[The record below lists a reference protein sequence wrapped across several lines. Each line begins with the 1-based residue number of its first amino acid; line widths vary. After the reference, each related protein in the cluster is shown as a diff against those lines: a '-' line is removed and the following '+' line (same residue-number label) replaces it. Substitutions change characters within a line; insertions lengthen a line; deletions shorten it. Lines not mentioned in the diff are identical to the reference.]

1 MPCFARLI
9 IADEPIDGC
18 QIGGKGSLAARSPE
32 KDLLISLGG
41 SIETLRLANVN
52 TESCCILIWPVG
64 AVEFFMGAVA
74 KIESNFSSKEEI
86 SRGNIEMI
94 SIAIIVAFVGIVK
107 RSSPKFC

>member
-1 MPCFARLI
+1 MPCIGRLI

-18 QIGGKGSLAARSPE
+18 QMGGKGSLAARSPE
-32 KDLLISLGG
+32 KDLLISIGG

-64 AVEFFMGAVA
+64 DVEFFMGAVA

-94 SIAIIVAFVGIVK
+94 SIAIFIAFIVVVNG
-107 RSSPKFC
+107 SSPKFC